1 MATLNR
7 FSRRFVIALGL
18 VAMVL
23 TGSTSAFAR
32 DDDGARMTIEATS
45 TTAIDF
51 YLKLDTVDGEST
63 SRAVSPGNELVGGVD
78 TAFP

>member
-32 DDDGARMTIEATS
+32 DDDAARMTIEATP
-45 TTAIDF
+45 TTVIVG
-51 YLKLDTVDGEST
+51 YLKV
-63 SRAVSPGNELVGGVD
+63 RHR
-78 TAFP
+78 